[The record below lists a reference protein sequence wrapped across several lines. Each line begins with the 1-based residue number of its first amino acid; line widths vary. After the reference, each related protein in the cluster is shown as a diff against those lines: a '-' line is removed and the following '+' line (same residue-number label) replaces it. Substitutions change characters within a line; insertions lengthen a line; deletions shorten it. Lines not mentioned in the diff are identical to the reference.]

1 MEGLAMPGFNG
12 YLGYSEILFTF
23 VNDKQ
28 SHQQYAKT
36 STSG

>member
-1 MEGLAMPGFNG
+1 MEGFALRGFTG

-23 VNDKQ
+23 VKDKQ